1 METTFG
7 TGGLSREVCSHQET
21 RSWIFFSLVAGNH
34 SLNVFYYNCC
44 DLCNENVGS
53 VEKNTLFLFSFFF
66 FAFHNLEDP
75 RSSKKHSKGYSYP
88 NSDNRI
94 ACVSA
99 SLFELWTASLW
110 HHGPKGFRSDFCL
123 ATINYTQVSEQCLE
137 SYLEDRMRHLT

>member
-53 VEKNTLFLFSFFF
+53 VEKNTLFFFSFFF
-66 FAFHNLEDP
+66 LHFTIL
-75 RSSKKHSKGYSYP
+75 
-88 NSDNRI
+88 RI
-94 ACVSA
+94 PGALKSTARVTVIPTVITELHVCRPP
-99 SLFELWTASLW
+99 SLNFELLVC
-110 HHGPKGFRSDFCL
+110 GIMVQKDL
-123 ATINYTQVSEQCLE
+123 
-137 SYLEDRMRHLT
+137 DLTFVWLQ